1 MEKKVDVQDQ
11 SVIFDDKFKI
21 REAHVRYMRFDGQM
35 SNPERRLVFERG
47 DSAAAIIVNS
57 EQKKV
62 LLTNQFRYPAYSKD
76 ADSGWVQEVVAGV
89 IDEGE
94 QPEETIRREI
104 QEEIG
109 YTVHELTPIATF
121 FVSPGGTSERVFL
134 YYAEVD
140 EADRTSQGGGL
151 ISENEDIQ
159 LVALSFDELW
169 QQLRAGTL
177 VDAKTLIAAQWLLLR
192 IQQGEKRFS

>member
-1 MEKKVDVQDQ
+1 MEKKVDVLDQ
-11 SVIFDDKFKI
+11 RVIFDDKFKI

-35 SNPERRLVFERG
+35 GNPERRLVFERG

-62 LLTNQFRYPAYSKD
+62 LLTKQFRYPAYGKD
-76 ADSGWVQEVVAGV
+76 ADSGWIQEVVAGV

-169 QQLRAGTL
+169 QQLRAGIL
-177 VDAKTLIAAQWLLLR
+177 VDAKTLIAAQWLQLR